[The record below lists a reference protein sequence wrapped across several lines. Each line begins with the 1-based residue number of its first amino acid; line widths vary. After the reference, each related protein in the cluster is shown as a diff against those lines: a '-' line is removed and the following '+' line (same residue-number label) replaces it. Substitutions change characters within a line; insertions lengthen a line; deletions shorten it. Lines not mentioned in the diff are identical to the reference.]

1 MSTPYPHLTN
11 RVGGGHPT
19 VTGRRARES
28 LVLGVTFLVPVII
41 ALAISIQ
48 MPSPT
53 LRNVVEVIVLT
64 LGIVGVIALVLSTRY
79 TVTLTILALYLG
91 MLDGPIKLESTSRLS
106 SGFRD
111 ILIGAIGLGMLM
123 RLGLKRERVTLPP
136 LAGWVLAFV
145 AVVLVEALNPRTGG
159 LLKAVG
165 GYRQQLEFVPFF
177 FFAYLIMRS
186 KQRFRQLFLILGV
199 IALANGVV
207 GTVQSRLSPAE
218 LARWGPGYNQRLSGN
233 GGGRTFK
240 SEGESHPRPLALGS
254 DSGFGGGVGVLAMPG
269 LVALMMAGGVR
280 RRWPV
285 VVCSLGALAGIATS
299 ASRTT
304 VISLVVALASYAALA
319 MFVRLK
325 LSRALLGLMV
335 VGALAVVIGA
345 GLVAAEGGGIFKRQ
359 ESLPSV
365 VSSQVPSVVGGQTA
379 VASEGEEESEAGGDA
394 KTKHLSQIPGDIAH
408 EPLGLG
414 LGSAG
419 SVAGFGGKV
428 EKVIEEQKVSGG
440 SAYNLLAVELGL
452 PGLLLW
458 IGLTINVFVLVAT
471 RLRRVVDPELRTYLV
486 AVVASFVA
494 VTVQGLGGPTLAVS
508 PAGIYLWFVP
518 GVIAYWLAGAG
529 RSAMAPAPAAAHPA
543 ASLAVAS

>member
-1 MSTPYPHLTN
+1 MSTPYPHLAN

-19 VTGRRARES
+19 VTSRRARER
-28 LVLGVTFLVPVII
+28 LLLCLTFLVPVVL
-41 ALAISIQ
+41 ALAISVQ
-48 MPSPT
+48 MPSP
-53 LRNVVEVIVLT
+53 NVRSVLEVLVLT
-64 LGIVGVIALVLSTRY
+64 LGAIGVVVLVLSTRY
-79 TVTLTILALYLG
+79 AVTLTLLALYLG
-91 MLDGPIKLESTSRLS
+91 LLDGPIKLESTSRLA

-111 ILIGAIGLGMLM
+111 VLIVAIGLGMIM

-136 LAGWVLAFV
+136 LASWVLAFV

-207 GTVQSRLSPAE
+207 GTVQSRLSPAQ

-240 SEGESHPRPLALGS
+240 SEGEAHPRPLALGS

-269 LVALMMAGGVR
+269 LLALMMAGGGR
-280 RRWPV
+280 RRWLV
-285 VVCSLGALAGIATS
+285 VLCALGALAGIATS

-304 VISLVVALASYAALA
+304 VISCVVVLASYTALSL
-319 MFVRLK
+319 FVRLK
-325 LSRALLGLMV
+325 LSRALVGLIV
-335 VGALAVVIGA
+335 VAALAVTIGA
-345 GLVAAEGGGIFKRQ
+345 VLVASVGGGIFKRQ

-365 VSSQVPSVVGGQTA
+365 VSSQVPSVVGSQVG
-379 VASEGEEESEAGGDA
+379 VSSEGEEESEAGGDA
-394 KTKHLSQIPGDIAH
+394 KTKHLSEIPGDIEH

-414 LGSAG
+414 LGTAG

-458 IGLTINVFVLVAT
+458 LGLAINVFVLVAT
-471 RLRRVVDPELRTYLV
+471 RLRRIVDPELRTYLV
-486 AVVASFVA
+486 AVFASFIG
-494 VTVQGLGGPTLAVS
+494 VTVQGLAGPTLAVS
-508 PAGIYLWFVP
+508 PAGIYVWFVP
-518 GVIAYWLAGAG
+518 GVIAYWLAGPG
-529 RSAMAPAPAAAHPA
+529 RRAMAPAVAAN
-543 ASLAVAS
+543 

>member
-1 MSTPYPHLTN
+1 MSTPYPHLAN

-19 VTGRRARES
+19 VTSRRARER
-28 LVLGVTFLVPVII
+28 LLLCLTFLVPVVL
-41 ALAISIQ
+41 ALAISVQ
-48 MPSPT
+48 MPSP
-53 LRNVVEVIVLT
+53 NVRSVLEVLVLT
-64 LGIVGVIALVLSTRY
+64 LGAIGVVALVLSTRY
-79 TVTLTILALYLG
+79 AVTLTLLALYLG
-91 MLDGPIKLESTSRLS
+91 LLDGPIKLESTSRLA

-111 ILIGAIGLGMLM
+111 VLIVAIGLGMIM

-136 LAGWVLAFV
+136 LASWVLAFV

-207 GTVQSRLSPAE
+207 GTVQSRLSPAQ

-240 SEGESHPRPLALGS
+240 SEGEAHPRPLALGS

-269 LVALMMAGGVR
+269 LLALMMAGGGR
-280 RRWPV
+280 RRWLV
-285 VVCSLGALAGIATS
+285 VLCALGALAGIATS

-304 VISLVVALASYAALA
+304 VISCVVVLASYTALSL
-319 MFVRLK
+319 FVRLK
-325 LSRALLGLMV
+325 LSRALVGLIV
-335 VGALAVVIGA
+335 VAALAVTIGA
-345 GLVAAEGGGIFKRQ
+345 VLVASVGGGIFKRQ

-365 VSSQVPSVVGGQTA
+365 VSSQVPSVVGSQVG
-379 VASEGEEESEAGGDA
+379 VSSEGEEESEAGGDA
-394 KTKHLSQIPGDIAH
+394 KTKHLSEIPGDIEH

-414 LGSAG
+414 LGTAG

-458 IGLTINVFVLVAT
+458 LGLAINVFVLVAT
-471 RLRRVVDPELRTYLV
+471 RLRRIVDPELRTYLV
-486 AVVASFVA
+486 AVVASFIG
-494 VTVQGLGGPTLAVS
+494 VTVQGLAGPTLAVS
-508 PAGIYLWFVP
+508 PAGIYVWFVP
-518 GVIAYWLAGAG
+518 GVIAYWLAGPG
-529 RSAMAPAPAAAHPA
+529 RRAMAPAVAAN
-543 ASLAVAS
+543 

>member
-1 MSTPYPHLTN
+1 MSTPYPHLAN

-19 VTGRRARES
+19 VTSRRARER
-28 LVLGVTFLVPVII
+28 LLLCLMVLVPVML
-41 ALAISIQ
+41 ALAISIR
-48 MPSPT
+48 MPSPD
-53 LRNVVEVIVLT
+53 LRNVLEVLVLV
-64 LGIVGVIALVLSTRY
+64 LGSVGVIALVVSTRY
-79 TVTLTILALYLG
+79 AVTLTLLALYLG
-91 MLDGPIKLESTSRLS
+91 LLDGPIKLESTSRLT

-111 ILIGAIGLGMLM
+111 ILIIAIAVGMLM
-123 RLGLKRERVTLPP
+123 RIGLKRERVTMPP
-136 LAGWVLAFV
+136 LSSWVLAFV

-165 GYRQQLEFVPFF
+165 GYRQQLEWVPFF
-177 FFAYLIMRS
+177 FFGYLIMRS
-186 KQRFRQLFLILGV
+186 KQRFRQLFLVLGV

-233 GGGRTFK
+233 GGGRTFR

-254 DSGFGGGVGVLAMPG
+254 DAGFGGGVGVLAMPG
-269 LVALMMAGGVR
+269 LVALLMAGGVR

-285 VVCSLGALAGIATS
+285 VLCSLGALAGIATA

-304 VISLVVALASYAALA
+304 VISLVVVLLSYTALSL
-319 MFVRLK
+319 FVRLK
-325 LSRALLGLMV
+325 LSRALIGMIV
-335 VGALAVVIGA
+335 VGMLAAGIGSALIATSGA
-345 GLVAAEGGGIFKRQ
+345 GIFKRQ

-365 VSSQVPSVVGGQTA
+365 VSAQVPAVVGTQVGISGEA
-379 VASEGEEESEAGGDA
+379 EEESEAGGDA
-394 KTKHLSQIPGDIAH
+394 KAKHLSQIPGIIGN

-428 EKVIEEQKVSGG
+428 EKAIEEQKVSGG

-458 IGLTINVFVLVAT
+458 VGLTINVFVLVAT
-471 RLRRVVDPELRTYLV
+471 RLRRIVDPELRTYLV
-486 AVVASFVA
+486 AIVASFIG

-529 RSAMAPAPAAAHPA
+529 RSAMSPRAARSAIAPAV
-543 ASLAVAS
+543 VAS